1 MIYHD
6 LSLLDNRKMLVW
18 KSRRMMAYLTLGI
31 LFFTHHTST
40 VSSPSHIPSREEL
53 HQIPSQTTRWS
64 FFSWKWSHLRS
75 FEMHD
80 SHLLSEGMI
89 SNNLPESNGKYGRLC
104 TRAEWV
110 GWRVGAKNVTGSR
123 HAVMSAF
130 FNKTTSGVV
139 LFHRF
144 PYSSCHVFWSY
155 LQFSAVR
162 NSLMKSLVFWPL
174 NCQFGQSPIKTTQ
187 TFGRCV
193 PSQDENFGRN
203 RWCPGCIRCREEVG
217 VASHKPGFHTDLGQR
232 CMYSYTCVC
241 VCVCACVGI
250 TEYTCNV
257 DLCLCICT

>member
-53 HQIPSQTTRWS
+53 HQISSQTTRWS

-110 GWRVGAKNVTGSR
+110 GWRVGAK
-123 HAVMSAF
+123 M
-130 FNKTTSGVV
+130 
-139 LFHRF
+139 
-144 PYSSCHVFWSY
+144 
-155 LQFSAVR
+155 
-162 NSLMKSLVFWPL
+162 SLVPATLSCQRSSTKPL
-174 NCQFGQSPIKTTQ
+174 RGLSYFTVFHTQVAMYFGAIFNSPPYAIHWWNPW
-187 TFGRCV
+187 FFDRWIASLANP
-193 PSQDENFGRN
+193 PSKRLKLLAAASLHSSKILGETVGALAASGAGKKLELLLINLGFTLTWVKDA
-203 RWCPGCIRCREEVG
+203 CIRIRV
-217 VASHKPGFHTDLGQR
+217 F
-232 CMYSYTCVC
+232 